1 MIFLLTTPFVAIIS
15 ISSAYLQ
22 AEFKFIIPIASQLWP
37 NVIVI
42 ISVMLLTKLS
52 GVISIPLGIL
62 VGTIIQCIN
71 LIFLLRKKFKFN
83 KNILNFGKLRLLS
96 YPLAMTI
103 IIEVSSQLFIL
114 ADRIFY
120 EKVEQGGIAALNYS
134 MNLFLL
140 PITIISIAFSTI
152 LFSKFSESISSENNS
167 EFESSLLSSLNISSL
182 IFIPIAIV
190 FINFSNEIVSMIY
203 QRGVFSSEDV
213 QITSSVLQIFCIAL
227 LFYANY
233 SILNKALYGMKSL
246 RFLLFINVT
255 GFVLKLV
262 LNYFLVTDYKQNGLA
277 FSTTFVFIFYFLTAL
292 IHILYNQRIAKKIL
306 IMKEL
311 CLSISNGVII
321 YFIAGVLLSP
331 MLGSRGISKYS
342 VILIFLAFYFLNALI
357 VKQPSAQLLMEKG
370 ISLKHI
376 FKAKAI

>member
-1 MIFLLTTPFVAIIS
+1 
-15 ISSAYLQ
+15 
-22 AEFKFIIPIASQLWP
+22 
-37 NVIVI
+37 
-42 ISVMLLTKLS
+42 
-52 GVISIPLGIL
+52 
-62 VGTIIQCIN
+62 
-71 LIFLLRKKFKFN
+71 
-83 KNILNFGKLRLLS
+83 
-96 YPLAMTI
+96 
-103 IIEVSSQLFIL
+103 
-114 ADRIFY
+114 
-120 EKVEQGGIAALNYS
+120 
-134 MNLFLL
+134 
-140 PITIISIAFSTI
+140 
-152 LFSKFSESISSENNS
+152 
-167 EFESSLLSSLNISSL
+167 
-182 IFIPIAIV
+182 
-190 FINFSNEIVSMIY
+190 MIY